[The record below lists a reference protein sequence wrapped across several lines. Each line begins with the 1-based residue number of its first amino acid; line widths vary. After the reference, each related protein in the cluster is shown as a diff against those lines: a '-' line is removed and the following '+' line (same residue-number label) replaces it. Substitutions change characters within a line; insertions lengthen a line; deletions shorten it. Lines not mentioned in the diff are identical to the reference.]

1 MKEQLWN
8 LALYAVIFGIV
19 YYQSYAE
26 NDWWLTIAATT
37 VVIGF
42 VNISATAL
50 AILWYGLIWFWDATV
65 NYSKNRKQDNVD
77 EINE

>member
-42 VNISATAL
+42 VNILATVL
-50 AILWYGLIWFWDATV
+50 AIFWYGLVWFWDQTV
-65 NYSKNRKQDNVD
+65 NYSKRNNRSEMED
-77 EINE
+77 

>member
-42 VNISATAL
+42 VNISATVL
-50 AILWYGLIWFWDATV
+50 AIFWYGLVWFWDQTV
-65 NYSKNRKQDNVD
+65 NYSKRNNRSEMED
-77 EINE
+77 

>member
-26 NDWWLTIAATT
+26 NDWWLTIAVTIMF
-37 VVIGF
+37 IGV
-42 VNISATAL
+42 VNILATVL
-50 AILWYGLIWFWDATV
+50 AIFWYGLVWFWDQTV
-65 NYSKNRKQDNVD
+65 NYSKRNNRSEMED
-77 EINE
+77 

>member
-26 NDWWLTIAATT
+26 NDWWLTIAVTIMF
-37 VVIGF
+37 IGV
-42 VNISATAL
+42 VNILATVL
-50 AILWYGLIWFWDATV
+50 AIFLYGLVWFWNATV
-65 NYSKNRKQDNVD
+65 NYSKNRKQ
-77 EINE
+77 NEVNE

>member
-26 NDWWLTIAATT
+26 NDWWLTIAVTII
-37 VVIGF
+37 VIGF
-42 VNISATAL
+42 VNILATVL
-50 AILWYGLIWFWDATV
+50 AILWYGSIWFWDQTV
-65 NYSKNRKQDNVD
+65 NYSKRNNRSEMED
-77 EINE
+77 

>member
-50 AILWYGLIWFWDATV
+50 AIFWYGLVWFWDQTV
-65 NYSKNRKQDNVD
+65 NYSKRNNRSEMED
-77 EINE
+77 

>member
-26 NDWWLTIAATT
+26 NDWWLTIAATII
-37 VVIGF
+37 VIGF
-42 VNISATAL
+42 VNILATVL
-50 AILWYGLIWFWDATV
+50 AILWYGSIWFWDQTV
-65 NYSKNRKQDNVD
+65 NYSKRNNRSEMED
-77 EINE
+77 